1 MPPLYNLQ
9 AELKSLMS
17 TPYTEMLTL
26 VCVCVCV
33 CVCVHAC
40 VCACVCVCLCVC
52 LVDLLREQFL

>member
-26 VCVCVCV
+26 VCVCVRV
-33 CVCVHAC
+33 CVCMR
-40 VCACVCVCLCVC
+40 VCVFMCVSC
-52 LVDLLREQFL
+52 GLIA